1 MGQNAILNITDGGRA
16 GSFDLNSYGKDVVII
31 GRSSSCDIVVQNPKV
46 SHQHGK
52 FYKQNG
58 FWFYQDM
65 NSTNGTIVNGKK
77 ISSVSLNSSD
87 VMIFDT
93 VPGADSLKID
103 VKLVETADPIGN
115 GNGGNNG
122 GGFPVDIDLIPKPPK
137 KKGKIALIIGLAAI
151 LVAAIVVVI
160 ILLTKNSGVNSSP
173 EKCAVNFIKG
183 VAERDNDKIKKSV
196 HKKMR
201 ADIADLNDVS
211 GAFSSMTME
220 DIKAGTPRNISN
232 DELKGYKGQLKA
244 EYDLDVEEVK
254 VVKVSYTASLM
265 SVTEESSIDI
275 YCAKIDSDWY
285 VIDFGY

>member
-103 VKLVETADPIGN
+103 VKLVETAD
-115 GNGGNNG
+115 
-122 GGFPVDIDLIPKPPK
+122 FPVDPPVDPPVEPPK